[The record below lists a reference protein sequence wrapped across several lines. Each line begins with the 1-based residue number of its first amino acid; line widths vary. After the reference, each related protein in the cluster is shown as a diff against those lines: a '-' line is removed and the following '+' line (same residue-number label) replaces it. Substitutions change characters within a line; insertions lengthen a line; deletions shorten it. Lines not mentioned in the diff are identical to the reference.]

1 MVGDSDEE
9 RQQRDYG
16 GSITMANKLT
26 QRERILRRALKRF
39 DGKDNR
45 TKPAHFMLKDKLT
58 GRKDSLP
65 FYEVSR

>member
-1 MVGDSDEE
+1 
-9 RQQRDYG
+9 
-16 GSITMANKLT
+16 MANKLT